1 MALATSYHTE
11 ANQDTDYPIDWVTI
25 FGIGQSFFNQNQCVL
40 DSVKFDLKK
49 TGAPIGN
56 LTAKI
61 FAHSGTYGTSS
72 VPTGSALATSDNFDV
87 STTGAA
93 FALKTFTFSGANR
106 ITLAANTY
114 YVLLVDGLNTF
125 TAIKCPIASGDS
137 SAPSHGGNIVTT
149 ADGTIWAADAT
160 GDLSF
165 YVLTDAI
172 VANRPFRS
180 TAIGGASPNA
190 VYTRKRA
197 PVNLK
202 NAVWNKPE
210 RSQRFK

>member
-1 MALATSYHTE
+1 MALATSYYVET
-11 ANQDTDYPIDWVTI
+11 NQDTNYPIDWVTI
-25 FGIGQSFFNQNQCVL
+25 FGIGQSFFNQNNCIL

-49 TGAPIGN
+49 TGAPTGN

-61 FAHSGTYGTSS
+61 FAHTGTYGTTSNK
-72 VPTGSALATSDNFDV
+72 TGSVLATSDNFDV

-93 FALKTFTFSGANR
+93 YALATFQFSGANK
-106 ITLAANTY
+106 ITLAANTN
-114 YVLLVDGLNTF
+114 YVVLVDGLNTF

-137 SAPSHGGNIVTT
+137 SAPSHGGNMVTT
-149 ADGTIWAADAT
+149 GDGSAWSAVAT
-160 GDLSF
+160 ADLSF

-180 TAIGGASPNA
+180 TAIGGAGANA